1 MKQYLRFVLPTIAI
15 IFFFNFAATTE
26 APAQK
31 IREIL
36 SRMDDNNKGLKSL
49 KSKIQMAKTDS
60 TLGETDLKEGEL
72 NYLPGRSENQIFVRI
87 KWVSP
92 IEEHLA
98 IANGQYVL
106 YTPRRKQAI
115 VGKVDSVKS
124 GNNKAGGVLAFMS
137 MSKAQLAENY
147 TVELVGEEIV
157 KSGVNTAHL
166 RLTPKKPTS
175 YKSADLWVDSN
186 GMPVQAKIVE
196 KNNDTTTI
204 LLSDVQRNATI
215 KGDTFKITPPKGT
228 AIVQG

>member
-1 MKQYLRFVLPTIAI
+1 MKQHLRFVLPTIAI
-15 IFFFNFAATTE
+15 IFFFNFAAATE
-26 APAQK
+26 APAQVL
-31 IREIL
+31 REIL
-36 SRMDDNNKGLKSL
+36 TRMDNNNKGLKSV

-60 TLGETDLKEGEL
+60 ALGETDLKGGEL
-72 NYLPGRSENQIFVRI
+72 NYVPGRSENQIFVRI
-87 KWVSP
+87 KWTSP

-147 TVELVGEEIV
+147 TVDLVGEETV

-204 LLSDVQRNATI
+204 LLSDVERNVTI